1 MPVPL
6 ILLPGMMCDARLF
19 SPQIESLSAHSAIQ
33 VATINAHDTIGA
45 LAAEILDQA
54 PSRFALAGV
63 SMGGIV
69 AMEVFAQAA
78 DRIDRLALMDT
89 NPLAEPS
96 EKRLNRD
103 RQIEKVEAGGLKQV
117 IQEEMKPYYLT
128 DTPDRQRLLD
138 LCLDMAL
145 QQGKEVFVRQSK
157 ALRDRKD
164 QQETLRRV
172 DIPTLVLCGEDDQL
186 CPIER
191 HELMHGLIPGSE
203 LRIIGGAGHLPTLEQ
218 PAQVSEALNRWLLK

>member
-1 MPVPL
+1 
-6 ILLPGMMCDARLF
+6 MMCDARLF
-19 SPQIESLSAHSAIQ
+19 SPQIESLSAHSTIQ

>member
-1 MPVPL
+1 MIPL
-6 ILLPGMMCDARLF
+6 LLLPGMMCDARLF
-19 SPQIESLSAHSAIQ
+19 SPQIESLSAHSTIQ

-89 NPLAEPS
+89 NPLAEPA
-96 EKRLNRD
+96 EKRMNRD
-103 RQIEKVEAGGLKQV
+103 HQIEKVEAGGLKQV

-138 LCLDMAL
+138 LCLDMAM

-164 QQETLRRV
+164 QQETLRLV

-186 CPIER
+186 CPVER

-218 PAQVSEALNRWLLK
+218 PAQVSKALNRWLLK

>member
-19 SPQIESLSAHSAIQ
+19 SPQIESLSAHSTIQ

-89 NPLAEPS
+89 NPLAEPA
-96 EKRLNRD
+96 EKRMNRD

-203 LRIIGGAGHLPTLEQ
+203 LRIIGGSGHLPTLEQ